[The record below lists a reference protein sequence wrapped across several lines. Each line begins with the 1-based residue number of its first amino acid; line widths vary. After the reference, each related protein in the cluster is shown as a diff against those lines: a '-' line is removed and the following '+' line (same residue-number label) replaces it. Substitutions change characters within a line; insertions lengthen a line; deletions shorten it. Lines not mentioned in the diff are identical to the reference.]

1 VTTVAVAAILAGV
14 VLYGL
19 KMLRDI
25 PGAAVEKT
33 TELVRTVGREAA
45 RVARAFNEKTV
56 REEFVSQATEL
67 AGTSRFQ
74 FATLKQDETFER
86 AEAGS
91 TAWGVIPLPKV
102 VVGARAPVDYTY
114 YLDFTGPW
122 EFARDGSTLTV
133 FSPPIAANPPALNVS
148 ELKFYT
154 LEGSLWRNETDVR
167 ERLRES
173 LSAALLQR
181 AEKNAGLVREVG
193 RQKLTEFVQQWL
205 AEKFADGR
213 DLRVKVV
220 FPDER
225 PLSPAEQKAQ

>member
-1 VTTVAVAAILAGV
+1 
-14 VLYGL
+14 
-19 KMLRDI
+19 M
-25 PGAAVEKT
+25 PGEAVEKT
-33 TELVRTVGREAA
+33 GVLVRTVGSEAA
-45 RVARAFNEKTV
+45 RVARAFNEKTI
-56 REEFVSQATEL
+56 REEFVSHAAEL

-114 YLDFTGPW
+114 YLDFAGPW
-122 EFARDGSTLTV
+122 EFVRDGSVLTV
-133 FSPPIAANPPALNVS
+133 FPPSIAANPPALNVS
-148 ELKFYT
+148 ELKFFT
-154 LEGSLWRNETDVR
+154 VEGSLWRNETDVR

-205 AEKFADGR
+205 AEKFTDGR

-225 PLSPAEQKAQ
+225 QLSPTEQKAP